1 MIRYPA
7 QPPERGEMPPTP
19 DYAWPSLDTPQ
30 IVSGFRSSPPRE
42 RQEAMQCILSN
53 LTSQQ
58 KRPALA
64 GGGGG
69 SGSGAGR
76 LVKSAGMEKRKQ
88 PLSAAQRDEAVRH
101 AFARSPRPKQHTFT
115 QNFAPRRLPPTPPP
129 GLSSIQAPI
138 VGRPTALLAPLPQQQ
153 GQATHMATHVPLL
166 PDGAPSGLPSRPG
179 TAPAAP
185 EADAVAAAAA
195 AGAGGRVVVRNAFA
209 LPSQYAGIPTI
220 AGGAREVLAQG
231 QEGAGTGAGTT
242 PVEGVAPPPPTP
254 GITSG
259 SISPGISP
267 GFTPG
272 AHAAPRRPP
281 WHPRFWAAS
290 GPPAHMAEEAAGGAS
305 RPASASRDGA
315 DRTAPMPQAVSGVTV
330 TSRPGSAARR
340 KVWAPEGAPVPESP
354 ADNTEGGGVPP
365 TPNATPMKA

>member
-1 MIRYPA
+1 
-7 QPPERGEMPPTP
+7 MPPTP

-42 RQEAMQCILSN
+42 RQEAMQRILSN

-69 SGSGAGR
+69 PARARRPARQVGR
-76 LVKSAGMEKRKQ
+76 NGEEEAA
-88 PLSAAQRDEAVRH
+88 LSAAQRDEAVRH

-115 QNFAPRRLPPTPPP
+115 QNFAPRRLPPNAPPP

-209 LPSQYAGIPTI
+209 PLRSTPGSLPLPA
-220 AGGAREVLAQG
+220 ALARCWRRGRRAR
-231 QEGAGTGAGTT
+231 ARAR
-242 PVEGVAPPPPTP
+242 APPP
-254 GITSG
+254 
-259 SISPGISP
+259 
-267 GFTPG
+267 
-272 AHAAPRRPP
+272 
-281 WHPRFWAAS
+281 
-290 GPPAHMAEEAAGGAS
+290 
-305 RPASASRDGA
+305 
-315 DRTAPMPQAVSGVTV
+315 
-330 TSRPGSAARR
+330 
-340 KVWAPEGAPVPESP
+340 
-354 ADNTEGGGVPP
+354 
-365 TPNATPMKA
+365 